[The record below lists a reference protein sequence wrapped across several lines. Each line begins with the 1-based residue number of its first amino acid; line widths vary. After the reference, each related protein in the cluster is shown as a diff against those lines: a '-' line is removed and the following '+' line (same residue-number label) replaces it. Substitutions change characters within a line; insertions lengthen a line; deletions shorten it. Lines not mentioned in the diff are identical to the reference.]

1 MSRPQAASG
10 AVLSA
15 RVPRPSA
22 EVIGAVRASCRA
34 VAHRPVALA
43 EAFYGHLFE
52 MAPQL
57 RAMFAPD
64 LTGQMQRMSDTLLG
78 AVAQLE
84 AADTVELEAALR
96 RLGAVH
102 GAQYGVD
109 PEHYRYVGHAL
120 TRAVRDVSGPS
131 YSGYLS
137 SSWIAV
143 TQWVAAHMVAGAEA
157 EPDGDDGA
165 PLHLPRQRG
174 PRDRD

>member
-1 MSRPQAASG
+1 MSRPQATG

-34 VAHRPVALA
+34 VANRPVALA
-43 EAFYGHLFE
+43 EAFYAHLFE

-57 RAMFAPD
+57 RAMFPSD
-64 LTGQMQRMSDTLLG
+64 LTGQMQTMSDTLLG
-78 AVAQLE
+78 AVAALE
-84 AADTVELEAALR
+84 TADTVELEAVLR
-96 RLGAVH
+96 RMGAVH
-102 GAQYGVD
+102 GTQYRVE

-120 TRAVRDVSGPS
+120 TRAVREVSGPA

-143 TQWVAAHMVAGAEA
+143 TQWVAAHMIAGAEA
-157 EPDGDDGA
+157 GPEVDD
-165 PLHLPRQRG
+165 PSPFELPRQRG

>member
-1 MSRPQAASG
+1 MSRPQATG

-34 VAHRPVALA
+34 VADQPVVLA
-43 EAFYGHLFE
+43 EAFYTHLFE

-64 LTGQMQRMSDTLLG
+64 LTGQMQKMSDTLLG
-78 AVAQLE
+78 AVAALE
-84 AADTVELEAALR
+84 TADTVELEAALR

-102 GAQYGVD
+102 GTQYGVEAD
-109 PEHYRYVGHAL
+109 HYRYVGHAL
-120 TRAVRDVSGPS
+120 TRAVRDVSGPA

-143 TQWVAAHMVAGAEA
+143 CQWVAAHMVAGAEA
-157 EPDGDDGA
+157 EPEDHDRA